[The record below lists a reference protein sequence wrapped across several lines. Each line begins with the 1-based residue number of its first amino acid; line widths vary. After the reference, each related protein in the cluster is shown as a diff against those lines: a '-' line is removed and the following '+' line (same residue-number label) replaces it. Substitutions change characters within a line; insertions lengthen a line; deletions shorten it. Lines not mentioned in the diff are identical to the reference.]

1 MSYVI
6 EIVESV
12 SKLIEIEAE
21 NEEEALE
28 IAQRKYSN
36 EEIELT
42 DDDELEVTFNVYD
55 GDVY

>member
-1 MSYVI
+1 MSYVV

-12 SKLIEIEAE
+12 SKLVEIEAE

-28 IAQRKYSN
+28 IAQQKYSN

>member
-28 IAQRKYSN
+28 IAQRKYNN

>member
-1 MSYVI
+1 MSYVV

-12 SKLIEIEAE
+12 SKLVEIEAE

-28 IAQRKYSN
+28 IAQQKYSN

-42 DDDELEVTFNVYD
+42 DDDELEVIFNVYD